1 MMLQSRSFATL
12 DNTETSEE
20 LENLL
25 EITLNVAV
33 HLSCY
38 AFCVLD

>member
-1 MMLQSRSFATL
+1 MTL

-25 EITLNVAV
+25 EIHVEYCGPSKLE
-33 HLSCY
+33 HSCDL
-38 AFCVLD
+38 AAHP